1 LRIHFYYYFYWYS
14 LEFTMTENK
23 MDDAKKKEE
32 KRKAERFAWL
42 GPLLERRKAK
52 AEPIEET
59 DKEQELEEIKE

>member
-1 LRIHFYYYFYWYS
+1 
-14 LEFTMTENK
+14 MTENK